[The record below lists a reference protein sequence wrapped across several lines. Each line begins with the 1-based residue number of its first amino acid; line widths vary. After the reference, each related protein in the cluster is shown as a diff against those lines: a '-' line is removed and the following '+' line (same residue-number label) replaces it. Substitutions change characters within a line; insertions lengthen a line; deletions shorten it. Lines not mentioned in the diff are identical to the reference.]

1 MTRPQRFRLG
11 DLLVQDNL
19 ITTEQLEQALAAQR
33 SGGLKL
39 GQVLVDHGWIT
50 EAQIAKAV
58 ARQLRAPF
66 VNNVVSPSLYSPAA
80 LALASKLPKPI
91 NDCGQSFFDR
101 RTESTEHLA
110 IGRLDYTWDSN
121 HSMFG
126 RYQLARLTS
135 KPDNDPNNVLAYANG
150 PINDMVHSFVFGD
163 TYLLGA
169 NTVNSFRATYNKSD
183 IRKDYVPFFDA
194 KSLGVRNINTPLPG
208 FTAFNVSGGFTLGP
222 TGAKPSA
229 IQTTSFQL
237 IDDVSL
243 VRGAHQIGFGVNY
256 IRAGLQSTSYGSAAG
271 SFAFTGVNTGL
282 GLSDFLLGRPAS
294 FTQGQVYGP
303 GGVMPYLGS
312 YIQDAWKVSSKI
324 TLNVGLRWDPFFPY
338 SSDQRHFNH
347 FSLEQF
353 NAGVRSTVYRNA
365 PIGVIFEG
373 DPGYPGN
380 AAGKRQLADLAPRL
394 SGVWDPTGNGRM
406 TVRAAYGRFYDLP
419 HIWSFLGFD
428 RGTPFGTELVTT
440 NGTFDDP
447 WVNTQGEIGRAHV

>member
-1 MTRPQRFRLG
+1 MLF
-11 DLLVQDNL
+11 
-19 ITTEQLEQALAAQR
+19 R
-33 SGGLKL
+33 SGLHRDQFGGTLGGAIVQSKL
-39 GQVLVDHGWIT
+39 FFFGGYQGTKVNVTPTSFFQFVPTQAMLNGDFSAFASPACQAGRT
-50 EAQIAKAV
+50 V
-58 ARQLRAPF
+58 ALRAPF

-110 IGRLDYTWDSN
+110 IGRLDYTWNSN

-126 RYQLARLTS
+126 RYQLAKLTS

-282 GLSDFLLGRPAS
+282 GL
-294 FTQGQVYGP
+294 
-303 GGVMPYLGS
+303 
-312 YIQDAWKVSSKI
+312 
-324 TLNVGLRWDPFFPY
+324 
-338 SSDQRHFNH
+338 
-347 FSLEQF
+347 
-353 NAGVRSTVYRNA
+353 RSEEHT
-365 PIGVIFEG
+365 
-373 DPGYPGN
+373 
-380 AAGKRQLADLAPRL
+380 
-394 SGVWDPTGNGRM
+394 S
-406 TVRAAYGRFYDLP
+406 
-419 HIWSFLGFD
+419 
-428 RGTPFGTELVTT
+428 EL
-440 NGTFDDP
+440 
-447 WVNTQGEIGRAHV
+447 QSH